1 MSWRVPELVRVAVL
15 GGGAV
20 LVQRLIRRH
29 GVAYA
34 EEVFRETPRA
44 GAAFLALADIAYYL
58 IVVAYIAFTLHLERH
73 GLATRAQAQNVVETI
88 GGLALIVGGLHAF
101 NVFVLPAVGRGLAPQ
116 RRRPTVPKGQRPA
129 QV

>member
-1 MSWRVPELVRVAVL
+1 MPWWVPELVRVLVL

-44 GAAFLALADIAYYL
+44 GGAFLALADIAYYL
-58 IVVAYIAFTLHLERH
+58 IVVAYIAFTLQLERH
-73 GLATRAQAQNVVETI
+73 GFERVRFRLLGGSIVALHVGVRA
-88 GGLALIVGGLHAF
+88 
-101 NVFVLPAVGRGLAPQ
+101 
-116 RRRPTVPKGQRPA
+116 
-129 QV
+129 

>member
-1 MSWRVPELVRVAVL
+1 MAWWVPELVRVLVL

-73 GLATRAQAQNVVETI
+73 GAATRAQAQSVVETV
-88 GGLALIVGGLHAF
+88 GGLALIIGGLHAI
-101 NVFVLPAVGRGLAPQ
+101 NVFVLPAVGRALAPQ
-116 RRRPTVPKGQRPA
+116 RRRPTFPKGQRPA
-129 QV
+129 KA

>member
-1 MSWRVPELVRVAVL
+1 MAWWIPEVVRALVL

-58 IVVAYIAFTLHLERH
+58 IVVAYVAFTLELERH
-73 GLATRAQAQNVVETI
+73 GAATRDQLQNVVASI
-88 GGLALIVGGLHAF
+88 GGLALIIGALHAF
-101 NVFVLPAVGRGLAPQ
+101 NVLVLPAVGRALVPP
-116 RRRPTVPKGQRPA
+116 RRPPGRAKSRPTA
-129 QV
+129 AS

>member
-1 MSWRVPELVRVAVL
+1 MPWWIPELVRVAVL
-15 GGGAV
+15 GGCAV

-58 IVVAYIAFTLHLERH
+58 IVVAYIAFTLQLERH
-73 GLATRAQAQNVVETI
+73 GVATRAQAQSVVETI

-101 NVFVLPAVGRGLAPQ
+101 NVFVLPAVGRGLAP
-116 RRRPTVPKGQRPA
+116 RPRRPTFPKGSRPA
-129 QV
+129 QP

>member
-1 MSWRVPELVRVAVL
+1 MPWWIPELARVLVL

-58 IVVAYIAFTLHLERH
+58 IVVAYIAFTLQLERH
-73 GLATRAQAQNVVETI
+73 GVATRAQSRNVVETI

-116 RRRPTVPKGQRPA
+116 RRRASVPKGGRPA
-129 QV
+129 SA